1 MTERIAKRLSR
12 SGICSRREAERM
24 ISAGRVSVGDK
35 ILRTPAT
42 LVSSED
48 VIKVDGKK
56 INLPERVRLWRYHK
70 APGVLCTNH
79 DARGRPTLFEQL
91 PKNLPRTMLVGR
103 LDFNSEG
110 LILLTNDGTLARK
123 LELPSTGWVRRYRVR
138 VFGQYEEKLL
148 ANLQAGVLIDG
159 IQYGPIEAISEEK
172 KASNSWLRLSL
183 REGKNR
189 EIRRVMSHIGLE
201 VSRLIR
207 VSYGPFHL
215 GNLPRGGLQ
224 EIPASV
230 IEDQTG
236 SGKKFK
242 AARSRSKQEKK

>member
-1 MTERIAKRLSR
+1 
-12 SGICSRREAERM
+12 M

-35 ILRTPAT
+35 ILKTPAT
-42 LVSSED
+42 LVSNED

-70 APGVLCTNH
+70 APGILCTNH

-91 PKNLPRTMLVGR
+91 PKNMPRTMLVGR

-110 LILLTNDGTLARK
+110 LILLTNDGALARK

-148 ANLQAGVLIDG
+148 ANLQAGLLIDG
-159 IQYGPIEAISEEK
+159 IQYGPIEAITEEK

-189 EIRRVMSHIGLE
+189 EVRRVMNHIGLE

-207 VSYGPFHL
+207 ISYGPFHL
-215 GNLPRGGLQ
+215 GHLPRGGLQ

-236 SGKKFK
+236 SGEKFK
-242 AARSRSKQEKK
+242 AVRSRSKQGKK

>member
-12 SGICSRREAERM
+12 SGVCSRREAERM
-24 ISAGRVSVGDK
+24 IIAGRVSVGDRTLK
-35 ILRTPAT
+35 TPAT
-42 LVSSED
+42 LVSNQD

-56 INLPERVRLWRYHK
+56 IKLPERVRLWRYHK
-70 APGVLCTNH
+70 PPRVLCTNH
-79 DARGRPTLFEQL
+79 DDRGRPTLFEQL
-91 PKNLPRTMLVGR
+91 PKNMPRSMLVGR

-110 LILLTNDGTLARK
+110 LILLTNDGVLARK
-123 LELPSTGWVRRYRVR
+123 LELPSTGWARRYRVR

-148 ANLQAGVLIDG
+148 ASLQAGVLIDG
-159 IQYGPIEAISEEK
+159 IQYGPIEAITEEK
-172 KASNSWLRLSL
+172 KATNSWLRLSL

-215 GNLPRGGLQ
+215 GNLPRGGLR

-236 SGKKFK
+236 LGKRPETKSPRPK
-242 AARSRSKQEKK
+242 

>member
-1 MTERIAKRLSR
+1 MRHIHIIGGGLAGCEAAWQLARRNVECILYEMRPQIMTEAHVTSNLAELVCSNSFR
-12 SGICSRREAERM
+12 SDDSTAN
-24 ISAGRVSVGDK
+24 AV
-35 ILRTPAT
+35 
-42 LVSSED
+42 
-48 VIKVDGKK
+48 
-56 INLPERVRLWRYHK
+56 
-70 APGVLCTNH
+70 GVLHEEMRRCDSLIMKAADT
-79 DARGRPTLFEQL
+79 ARLPAGSALAVDRHLF
-91 PKNLPRTMLVGR
+91 
-103 LDFNSEG
+103 SESV
-110 LILLTNDGTLARK
+110 
-123 LELPSTGWVRRYRVR
+123 E
-138 VFGQYEEKLL
+138 
-148 ANLQAGVLIDG
+148 
-159 IQYGPIEAISEEK
+159 EAITEEK

>member
-1 MTERIAKRLSR
+1 M
-12 SGICSRREAERM
+12 
-24 ISAGRVSVGDK
+24 
-35 ILRTPAT
+35 
-42 LVSSED
+42 
-48 VIKVDGKK
+48 
-56 INLPERVRLWRYHK
+56 
-70 APGVLCTNH
+70 
-79 DARGRPTLFEQL
+79 
-91 PKNLPRTMLVGR
+91 PRTMLVGR

-110 LILLTNDGTLARK
+110 LILLTNDGTFARK

-159 IQYGPIEAISEEK
+159 IQYGPIEAITEEK

-230 IEDQTG
+230 IEDQTV
-236 SGKKFK
+236 SGKKTK
-242 AARSRSKQEKK
+242 TARSRSKKEKSRV